1 MSKRDYIQEI
11 IAKQSR
17 LHRRGTRMDLFTRR
31 VHPLVEGFRSIKSM
45 DKSVSFRNEWL
56 KYGAIGY
63 IACVE
68 GYFRILIADLINYGD
83 PFLSRVPEL
92 KEIKFN
98 AEAVVAIHKRKVSI
112 GEFVAHLLPI
122 NGVSDVN
129 SHLSALAGD
138 DFLRMYLTQPCSG
151 QNTKSVGEVFPRE
164 IGMVEK
170 LFKLR
175 HLYAHE
181 LATKEKVPVK
191 EIDSLVG
198 SAAMFVWYTEK
209 VAINNW
215 LTPNNSFKPKP
226 LRGSA

>member
-31 VHPLVEGFRSIKSM
+31 VHPLVEGFRSITAM
-45 DKSVSFRNEWL
+45 DKSVSFRDEWL

-63 IACVE
+63 IACIE
-68 GYFRILIADLINYGD
+68 GYFRLLIADLINCGD
-83 PFLSRVPEL
+83 PFLSRVTEL
-92 KEIKFN
+92 KDIKFN
-98 AEAVVAIHKRKVSI
+98 TEAVVAIHKRKVSI

-129 SHLSALAGD
+129 SHLSALAGHN
-138 DFLRMYLTQPCSG
+138 FLDMYLSQPCSR
-151 QNTKSVGEVFPRE
+151 QNPKSVGEVFPKE

-191 EIDSLVG
+191 EINSLVG

-209 VAINNW
+209 LAVNKL
-215 LTPNNSFKPKP
+215 LTPGYP
-226 LRGSA
+226 LKKTS

>member
-1 MSKRDYIQEI
+1 MSKRDYVQEI

-31 VHPLVEGFRSIKSM
+31 IHPLVEGFRSLKAM
-45 DKSVSFRNEWL
+45 DKSVKFRNEWL

-68 GYFRILIADLINYGD
+68 GYYRLLIADLINHGD

-98 AEAVVAIHKRKVSI
+98 AEAVVSIHKRKVSI
-112 GEFVAHLLPI
+112 GEFVAHLISI
-122 NGVSDVN
+122 NGVSDLN
-129 SHLSALAGD
+129 SHLSALVGD
-138 DFLRMYLTQPCSG
+138 DFLKMYLSQPCSER
-151 QNTKSVGEVFPRE
+151 NTKSVGEVFPKG

-175 HLYAHE
+175 HLYSHE
-181 LATKEKVPVK
+181 LATKEKVPVR
-191 EIDSLVG
+191 EIESLVS
-198 SAAMFVWYTEK
+198 SAAMFVLHTEK
-209 VAINNW
+209 VAVNNW
-215 LTPNNSFKPKP
+215 LTPNNSSKRMP
-226 LRGSA
+226 LRDTA

>member
-31 VHPLVEGFRSIKSM
+31 VHPLVEGFRVVKAM
-45 DKSVSFRNEWL
+45 DKPVSFRDEWL
-56 KYGAIGY
+56 KYSAIGY

-68 GYFRILIADLINYGD
+68 GYFRLLISDLINCGD
-83 PFLSRVPEL
+83 PFLSRVTEL

-98 AEAVVAIHKRKVSI
+98 AEAVVAIYKKKVSI

-129 SHLSALAGD
+129 SHLSVLAGD
-138 DFLRMYLTQPCSG
+138 NFLKMYLSQPCSN
-151 QNTKSVGEVFPRE
+151 QNAQPVGEVFPKE
-164 IGMVEK
+164 IGMVEQ

-191 EIDSLVG
+191 EIESLVG

-209 VAINNW
+209 VAVNNW
-215 LTPNNSFKPKP
+215 IKPTEQK
-226 LRGSA
+226 